1 MASRGEALPAAAPS
15 SNLDEAGKWFWSFLK
30 SELAPYPG
38 RAWVVARITIAATL
52 VMLAVMTF
60 RIPSGFLAAIYTF
73 FLSRENPT
81 ATLRSGVRMILAFAV
96 GTAYSIVG
104 IMTLVGDPL
113 THFLWIVLSLFIAF
127 YLIRI
132 VPDYGTAVGFG
143 FMIAGVIPLWDQ
155 TTLNV
160 NDRVENTLWLAFSV
174 VLGSASTIVVEYVFR
189 RVHPTTDLTEGID
202 NRLQLVEHVLENI
215 AAGATADPVLEKN
228 IALYTN
234 VGTAR
239 LRRLLHR
246 SGYSSHF
253 ISQMNAA
260 VSLLGRLVDLSASLR
275 IFYVGQ
281 KITLTPEDK
290 ERCLH
295 LANEIS
301 RLRQDLKVRALP
313 HPIQLISYNE
323 PSKLP
328 FLLTMERT
336 ATLIPQA
343 FAGSE
348 SLQEFIPAPIDEGV
362 REQLIAPDAFSNPAH
377 LQFAIRGMLSAAA
390 CYVVYTSIDW
400 RGLSTSIATCIITA
414 LSTIGSSRQK
424 QFLRLGGALIGGFV
438 FGMGSQV
445 FVLPYL
451 NSIAGFTI
459 LFALVTA
466 ISAWIATASPKLS
479 YLGVQLALAFYLIN
493 LQEFTIQTSLAIAR
507 DRIFGVLLGLFS
519 MWLIFDR
526 LWVRNALEEMQRI
539 FSRNLEMLAELAEQL
554 LNEDREE
561 SVRRIRQLRD
571 QINAG
576 FQAVTAQSD
585 AVVFEFGPS
594 RQRKLKIRDD
604 FRRWQPSLRTLLLV
618 QVTVSQYSLQRP
630 LKELPEALAQA
641 RISFEKDTA
650 HMIRSMANE
659 VSGKIAEVP
668 PDIQE
673 SATQLEQQMSD
684 YYRGQGL
691 QLSPQASD
699 VIRLTGTVASI
710 LAPLHEDIHA
720 TFLGS
725 HKSVD
730 GMTQASPSEA

>member
-1 MASRGEALPAAAPS
+1 MASRGEVLPEAS
-15 SNLDEAGKWFWSFLK
+15 SSSTIDEAGKWFWDFLK
-30 SELAPYPG
+30 TELAPYPG

-104 IMTLVGDPL
+104 LMTMIDDPL
-113 THFLWIVLSLFIAF
+113 THFLWIVVTLFIAF
-127 YLIRI
+127 YLIKI

-160 NDRVENTLWLAFSV
+160 NDRVENTLWLAFTV
-174 VLGSASTIVVEYVFR
+174 VLGSAATIVVEYVFR
-189 RVHPTTDLTEGID
+189 RVHPTTDLTEGIE
-202 NRLQLVEHVLENI
+202 NRLQVAEDVLKNI
-215 AAGATADPVLEKN
+215 AAGFPHDGQLEKN
-228 IALYTN
+228 IALYSS

-253 ISQMNAA
+253 IAQMNAA

-275 IFYVGQ
+275 IFIVDQ
-281 KITLTPEDK
+281 KITPTQEDK

-295 LANEIS
+295 LANEITE
-301 RLRQDLKVRALP
+301 LRQDLRVRTVPRSIKLP
-313 HPIQLISYNE
+313 DYKE

-328 FLLTMERT
+328 FLLNMERT
-336 ATLIPQA
+336 VVLIPQA
-343 FAGSE
+343 FSGSDSME
-348 SLQEFIPAPIDEGV
+348 EFIPAPIDE
-362 REQLIAPDAFSNPAH
+362 RTKENLIAPDAFSNPAY
-377 LQFAIRGMLSAAA
+377 LQFAIRGMLSATA

-438 FGMGSQV
+438 FGMGAQV

-451 NSIAGFTI
+451 NSIVGFTV

-526 LWVRNALEEMQRI
+526 LWMRNALEEMQRV
-539 FSRNLEMLAELAEQL
+539 FTRNLEMLAELAEQM
-554 LNEDREE
+554 LNEDREAA
-561 SVRRIRQLRD
+561 VQRIRQLRD

-585 AVVFEFGPS
+585 AIVFEFGSS
-594 RQRKLKIRDD
+594 RARKLKIRDD
-604 FRRWQPSLRTLLLV
+604 VRRWQPSLRTLLLV
-618 QVTVSQYSLQRP
+618 EITASQYSVQRP
-630 LKELPEALAQA
+630 LKELPQTLSQA
-641 RISFEKDTA
+641 RIAFEKDTA
-650 HMIRSMANE
+650 RMIRAMADE
-659 VSGKIAEVP
+659 VSEKMIEGVP
-668 PDIQE
+668 NIQE
-673 SATQLEQQMSD
+673 SAARLEREISG
-684 YYRGQGL
+684 YYREQGQPI
-691 QLSPQASD
+691 SPQASD
-699 VIRLTGTVASI
+699 IIRLSETIASI
-710 LAPLHEDIHA
+710 LAPLHEDIHE
-720 TFLGS
+720 TFAGVHKDVNGMIQPNLG
-725 HKSVD
+725 
-730 GMTQASPSEA
+730 EA